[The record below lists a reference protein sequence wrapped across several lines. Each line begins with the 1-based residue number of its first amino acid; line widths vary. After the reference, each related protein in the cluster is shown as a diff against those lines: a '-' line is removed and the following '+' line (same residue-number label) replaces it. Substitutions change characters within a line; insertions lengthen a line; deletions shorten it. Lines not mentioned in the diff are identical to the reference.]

1 MKKSLIM
8 LGLCVNLLAFDLSDY
23 LIDSDVSVTD
33 KVNVIENNTITDL
46 TTDNQK
52 TVEEIKADNVKI
64 DVKKTKKYYVVVGLS
79 TTHLFE
85 QNRNVLNKNN
95 DLFGFGVEY
104 GDMDLSFLHFNNS
117 FYQPT
122 NAIILRKNI
131 DFKWNIKY
139 IFGVSVVNGY
149 NRNYKIVVNGY
160 NYEANN
166 SFVLYE
172 NIGIMPTIGLSYDV
186 GNTQINADLFGNAL
200 ITSVKY
206 RF

>member
-1 MKKSLIM
+1 MKKLFIM
-8 LGLCVNLLAFDLSDY
+8 FGLCVNLLAFDLSDY
-23 LIDSDVSVTD
+23 LIDSDVSTTD

-46 TTDNQK
+46 VTGNQK
-52 TVEEIKADNVKI
+52 SVEEIKNVKI

-85 QNRNVLNKNN
+85 PNRDVLNENN

-122 NAIILRKNI
+122 NAIVLRKNV

-139 IFGVSVVNGY
+139 NFGVLVVNGY
-149 NRNYKIVVNGY
+149 NKNYKAVINGY
-160 NYEANN
+160 NYEASNG
-166 SFVLYE
+166 FVLYE
-172 NIGIMPTIGLSYDV
+172 NIGIMPTVGLSYDI
-186 GNTQINADLFGNAL
+186 GDTQLNADLFGNAL

>member
-8 LGLCVNLLAFDLSDY
+8 LGLAVNLLAFDLSDY

-46 TTDNQK
+46 TTGNQK
-52 TVEEIKADNVKI
+52 SVEEIKNVKI
-64 DVKKTKKYYVVVGLS
+64 DVKKTKKYYVVLGLS

-85 QNRNVLNKNN
+85 PNRDILNENN

-104 GDMDLSFLHFNNS
+104 GDIDLSYLHFNNS

-122 NAIILRKNI
+122 NAIVLRKNV

-139 IFGVSVVNGY
+139 NFGVSFVNGY
-149 NRNYKIVVNGY
+149 NRNYKTIIN
-160 NYEANN
+160 NYEYEASN
-166 SFVLYE
+166 SFVIYKNL
-172 NIGIMPTIGLSYDV
+172 GIMPTVGLSYDV
-186 GNTQINADLFGNAL
+186 DNIQLNANLFGNAL

-206 RF
+206 KF

>member
-1 MKKSLIM
+1 M

-46 TTDNQK
+46 VTGNQK
-52 TVEEIKADNVKI
+52 SVEEIRDAKI
-64 DVKKTKKYYVVVGLS
+64 NVKKTKKYYVIVGLS

-85 QNRNVLNKNN
+85 PNRNILNENN
-95 DLFGFGVEY
+95 DLFGFGMEY

-122 NAIILRKNI
+122 NAIILRKSI

-139 IFGVSVVNGY
+139 NFGVSIINGY
-149 NRNYKIVVNGY
+149 EKTCYLTSGELRYEFYNG
-160 NYEANN
+160 
-166 SFVLYE
+166 FVLYE
-172 NIGIMPTIGLSYDV
+172 NIGIMPTVGLSYDIEDV
-186 GNTQINADLFGNAL
+186 QLNADLFGNAL
-200 ITSVKY
+200 ITSIKY
-206 RF
+206 KF